1 MRKLNPEIF
10 SENFN
15 WLIDYLQIDTS
26 KIIEACNL
34 STEDFD
40 DICKGNKLPTGEE
53 YLSIIKF
60 LNIEIDNYNKL
71 NNIVPPLEKLDE
83 QEMAIKNFYSL
94 FCNSDNRIAAKN
106 FRKIVK
112 ESGLSIRKFAEKAGV
127 GVTSITDFYYA
138 KRIPRMKI
146 LEKIASA
153 FNIPTSNIISNEGL
167 DGENVTLK
175 RIIKECPK
183 DKYDLL
189 VNFTKELVKAYSLE
203 NENSSL

>member
-1 MRKLNPEIF
+1 MRKINPKIF

-34 STEDFD
+34 RTEDFD
-40 DICKGNKLPTGEE
+40 DICKGNKAPTEEE
-53 YLSIIKF
+53 YFSIIKF
-60 LNIEIDNYNKL
+60 LNTEIDNYNKI

-83 QEMAIKNFYSL
+83 QEMTVKYFYSL

-106 FRKIVK
+106 FKKIVN

-127 GVTSITDFYYA
+127 GVSSVTDFYYA
-138 KRIPRMKI
+138 KRIPRMKV
-146 LEKIASA
+146 LEKISSA

-167 DGENVTLK
+167 NGENVTLK
-175 RIIKECPK
+175 RIIRDCPK

-189 VNFTKELVKAYSLE
+189 VNFTKELVKAYESK
-203 NENSSL
+203 N